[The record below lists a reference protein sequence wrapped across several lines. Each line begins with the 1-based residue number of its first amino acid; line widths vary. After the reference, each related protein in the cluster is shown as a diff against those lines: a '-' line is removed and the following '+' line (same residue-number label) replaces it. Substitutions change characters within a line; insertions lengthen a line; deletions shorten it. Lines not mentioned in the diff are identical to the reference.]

1 MCCDAEDLPMV
12 LSSVLE
18 RDGGALGA
26 EGIPEGD
33 APAAVRLLAPPPR
46 TSLSPSEH
54 DRSPV
59 VFGRL
64 DAYIILTTG
73 RPPRFRDASTTV
85 TS

>member
-46 TSLSPSEH
+46 TASSHLSLAKRARPFP
-54 DRSPV
+54 RSV
-59 VFGRL
+59 
-64 DAYIILTTG
+64 
-73 RPPRFRDASTTV
+73 
-85 TS
+85 